1 MSTLEQ
7 TVARLADDGVL
18 DAAEIAS
25 RLDPADDPVYNSRF
39 ITNEMDHWYK
49 RKLTGRERRA
59 LVWRSA
65 STGDERWDALLQG
78 LVARFC
84 DVAGLEVP
92 YWATVARADP
102 VWSPY
107 GEVLRDDGWYLMSVM
122 MTPVE
127 LLDRGVVFDRK
138 NLVRI

>member
-25 RLDPADDPVYNSRF
+25 RLNPADDPVYNARF

-92 YWATVARADP
+92 YWATLAHADP

-107 GEVLRDDGWYLMSVM
+107 GEATRDDGWFLRMVFS
-122 MTPVE
+122 TPAE
-127 LLDRGVVFDRK
+127 LLRRGVVFGAESLER
-138 NLVRI
+138 V